1 MDSLSLIWM
10 HLLISFGKIKCTM
23 YFFKYFQKIINIK
36 GVPASL
42 VDSPN
47 GAQANSVIAFKDG
60 IVTRGVL
67 LDITKVRKVE

>member
-1 MDSLSLIWM
+1 M
-10 HLLISFGKIKCTM
+10 
-23 YFFKYFQKIINIK
+23 K
-36 GVPASL
+36 GVPASF

-47 GAQANSVIAFKDG
+47 GAQANSVMAFKDG